1 MKMDIQTP
9 CVKENEVVE
18 IQDNITKL
26 IAKGVKIPNPSSVEV
41 GKEVDVDRISGKG
54 VTLHSGV
61 RIYGA
66 KTLICSGARLGYELP
81 ATVVNCQIGP
91 ETELRG
97 GFFKDSTFLGK
108 TEMASGA
115 HVRECCLLEEGSR
128 GGHTAG
134 LKQTILFP
142 FVTLGS
148 LINFCDCLMAG
159 GTGRKDHSEAGSSYI
174 HFNYTPNQDKATA
187 SLIGDVPRGVMIN
200 QPPIFL
206 GGQGGLVGPLRIGYG
221 TVIAAGTVYREDCP
235 EGGRLLTAPLSDREN
250 LSLKGETSS
259 SCPPLKRGF
268 SDAGEF
274 ETGFYRDVKGRVYNN
289 ICYLANLL
297 ALRQWYI
304 HVRQLFFQVDEFGPE
319 LYDGAM
325 ERLKLA
331 VKERLKRFHDLSGKM
346 EKSIKIG
353 ERRLSGTDWK
363 TLYMQKRELLENWQE
378 LEECFA
384 GGYEEEVE
392 QGKRDPFIDIIREEL
407 EKGSSDYIKTIQGLD
422 PETSSG
428 GTAWLQAIVD
438 QVTSNALDV
447 IPSYKRNLEP

>member
-1 MKMDIQTP
+1 MK
-9 CVKENEVVE
+9 
-18 IQDNITKL
+18 IQDNINKL
-26 IAKGVKIPNPSSVEV
+26 IAKGVKITNPFSIEV
-41 GKEVDVDRISGKG
+41 GKEVDVDRISGEG
-54 VTLHSGV
+54 VTLHSGT

-81 ATVVNCQIGP
+81 ATIVNCQIGP

-108 TEMASGA
+108 VEMASGA

-128 GGHTAG
+128 GGHTVG

-159 GTGRKDHSEAGSSYI
+159 GVGRKDHSEVGSSYI

-200 QPPIFL
+200 QPSIFL

-235 EGGRLLTAPLSDREN
+235 EGGRLLTATPFGGEN
-250 LSLKGETSS
+250 LPSEGVTPS
-259 SCPPLKRGF
+259 SCPTSTRGF

-274 ETGFYRDVKGRVYNN
+274 ETGFYRDVRGRVYNN
-289 ICYLANLL
+289 ICYLANLI

-304 HVRQLFFQVDEFGPE
+304 HVRQPFFLRVDEFGPE

-331 VKERLKRFHDLSGKM
+331 VNERLKRFHDLSGKM

-363 TLYMQKRELLENWQE
+363 TLYMQKRELLENRPK

-392 QGKRDPFIDIIREEL
+392 QEKRDSFIDSIREKL
-407 EKGSSDYIKTIQGLD
+407 EKGSCDYIKTIQGLD
-422 PETSSG
+422 PGTSSV

-438 QVTSNALDV
+438 RAASNALDV
-447 IPSYKRNLEP
+447 IPSYKQKLIS